1 MEKKVIRSVITLFF
15 LFILIV
21 SYLIFFKKNQLEE
34 TKLNVELETTY
45 NSNII
50 DGVEYVSK
58 DSKGNEYIINAVK
71 GEIDFLQTNIIFLKN
86 VTALIKLNNS
96 NNITITSNFGKYNID
111 NFDTIFSENV
121 IIEYLDGKITGG
133 YLDFSIKRNSMI
145 ISKDIVY
152 TNLEN
157 VLKADVMEMN
167 IETKDSKI
175 FMYEDDK
182 KVNIKSIN

>member
-1 MEKKVIRSVITLFF
+1 
-15 LFILIV
+15 
-21 SYLIFFKKNQLEE
+21 
-34 TKLNVELETTY
+34 
-45 NSNII
+45 
-50 DGVEYVSK
+50 
-58 DSKGNEYIINAVK
+58 
-71 GEIDFLQTNIIFLKN
+71 

-121 IIEYLDGKITGG
+121 IIEYLDEKITGG